1 MSIITL
7 TTDYGLKDHFVGVI
21 KAKIIT
27 GYNEAIIIDISHDV
41 DPFNTFEAS
50 YILAAAYAKFP
61 KGTVHL
67 IGVDIE
73 LNKENK
79 HIVVLFNDHY
89 FICADNGILS
99 LLMQNSNPQRMIEM
113 NFHEHLINSATDID
127 ALIKAAIHIAKGGNW
142 NDLGTE
148 ITEIKEI
155 TDLKPTIAEDKKSIK
170 GFVIY
175 IDHYGNVVTNITK
188 KMFLDTA
195 NDRLFEIFLNEKVMH
210 KTRSAI
216 KKVYSKYSD
225 IATNSNFSIKEFEGN
240 KLAVFNE
247 SGFLEIAIFRSNP
260 ATVGSAR
267 SLLGLKYRDLIW
279 VEFN

>member
-7 TTDYGLKDHFVGVI
+7 TTDYGIKDHFVGVL
-21 KAKIIT
+21 KGKIIT
-27 GYNEAIIIDISHDV
+27 EFADAKIIDISHHI
-41 DPFNTFEAS
+41 DPFNSFEAS
-50 YILAAAYAKFP
+50 YIVGAAYSKFP

-79 HIVVLFNDHY
+79 HIVVLWDDHY

-99 LLMQNSNPQRMIEM
+99 LLMQNSAPQRMIEI
-113 NFHEHLINSATDID
+113 NIHEHLINNPTDID
-127 ALIKAAIHIAKGGNW
+127 AFIKAATHIAKGGNW

-148 ITEIKEI
+148 TTQIKEI
-155 TDLKPTIAEDKKSIK
+155 TDLRQTISDDNKTIK

-175 IDHYGNVVTNITK
+175 IDHFGNVVTNITR
-188 KMFLDTA
+188 KMFA
-195 NDRLFEIFLNEKVMH
+195 EVSNNRSFEIILNEKVMQKN
-210 KTRSAI
+210 KTTI
-216 KKVYSKYSD
+216 KTIHNKYSD
-225 IATNSNFSIKEFEGN
+225 IAKNGNYSIKEYEGN

-260 ATVGSAR
+260 ATVGSAK
-267 SLLGLKYRDLIW
+267 SLLGLNYRDVIS
-279 VEFN
+279 VVFS

>member
-7 TTDYGLKDHFVGVI
+7 TTDYGLKDHFVGVM
-21 KAKIIT
+21 KGKIIT
-27 GYNEAIIIDISHDV
+27 EFAEAKIVDISHHI
-41 DPFNTFEAS
+41 DPFNSFEAS

-61 KGTVHL
+61 KGTIHIV
-67 IGVDIE
+67 GVDIE

-79 HIVVLFNDHY
+79 HVVVLFNDHY

-99 LLMQNSNPQRMIEM
+99 LLMQNSAPQRMIEI
-113 NFHEHLINSATDID
+113 NIHEHLINNPTDID
-127 ALIKAAIHIAKGGNW
+127 AFIKAATHIAKGGNW

-148 ITEIKEI
+148 IKEIKDV
-155 TDLKPTIAEDKKSIK
+155 TDLKPTISDDKRILK

-188 KMFLDTA
+188 KMFLETA
-195 NDRLFEIFLNEKVMH
+195 NNRLFEIILNEKVMQKSRNPI
-210 KTRSAI
+210 KT
-216 KKVYSKYSD
+216 VHDKYSD
-225 IATNSNFSIKEFEGN
+225 IAKNSSFSIKEFEGN

-267 SLLGLKYRDLIW
+267 SLLGLNYRDVISI
-279 VEFN
+279 EFA